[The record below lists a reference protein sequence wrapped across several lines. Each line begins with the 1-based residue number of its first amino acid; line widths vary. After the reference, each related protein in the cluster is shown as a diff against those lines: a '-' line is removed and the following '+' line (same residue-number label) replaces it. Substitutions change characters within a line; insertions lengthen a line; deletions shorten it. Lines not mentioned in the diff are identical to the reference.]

1 MIGLNL
7 GSRKVQLVR
16 GTFFVSLPRT
26 WAKNFDIKKGTKVK
40 ISLRDDGSLEISR
53 INEAEEGDSI
63 APF

>member
-26 WAKNFDIKKGTKVK
+26 WANNFDIKKGTKAK
-40 ISLRDDGSLEISR
+40 ISLLDDGSLEISR
-53 INEAEEGDSI
+53 TNEAEEGDSI